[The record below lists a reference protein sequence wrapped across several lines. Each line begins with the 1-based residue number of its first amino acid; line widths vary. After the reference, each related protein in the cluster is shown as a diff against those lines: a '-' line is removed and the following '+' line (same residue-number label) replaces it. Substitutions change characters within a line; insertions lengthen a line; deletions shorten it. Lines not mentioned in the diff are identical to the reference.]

1 MMKKITLFTVVA
13 IFSLLLPI
21 VSAEN
26 EIGVEVIEI
35 SNEVEAGGKAEY
47 QLKITNY
54 QGEKDIYKLTY
65 DELLVYPF
73 SDFAR
78 SIIANPVQVKIN
90 PLESGII
97 NLTINVLETAR
108 EDRPYETE
116 IKLSSITNSE
126 IKQNVTLKTYVV
138 SPKDIILIFPEI
150 PDEII
155 PGQKYDVKIKFKN
168 RGNVRL
174 ENYEIL
180 ISSDF
185 PQLQKNFVIDFEPKE
200 EITETITIKPNE
212 HVSADNH
219 VVNIKVYDIEGKT
232 RGSYSSAFT
241 IRKNE
246 NIQEQLDEQNGFL
259 TKTTIITKKNNG
271 NTISDQKIEAKINPI
286 SRLFTNTQP
295 DPKVENGKYIWN
307 LKLEPGDEFSV
318 EFTTN
323 YKPLFYGLLI
333 IIITTIILNFLIERT
348 VIIKKRMYKIR
359 KTADGHSELKI
370 LILLKN
376 GRSKEIHSVKI
387 LDVLPSIIEP
397 TEEFGTLKP
406 EKIQQGTKGKRL
418 IWEIGSLAPHEER
431 IISYK
436 VKSKIRLIGE
446 TTLPQATVHYTTKE
460 GKVKTEHSTS
470 IQIEHSKPKTQ

>member
-1 MMKKITLFTVVA
+1 MKKITLFTVVA
-13 IFSLLLPI
+13 IFLLMPLI
-21 VSAEN
+21 SAEN
-26 EIGVEVIEI
+26 EIGVEIIEI

-47 QLKITNY
+47 QLKIINY
-54 QGEKDIYKLTY
+54 QGEKDIYRVTY

-78 SIIANPVQVKIN
+78 SIIAKPTQVKLN
-90 PLESGII
+90 PLQTGII

-116 IKLSSITNSE
+116 VEISSITNSE
-126 IKQNVTLKTYVV
+126 IKQNLTLKTYIV

-150 PDEII
+150 PDEMT
-155 PGQKYDVKIKFKN
+155 PGQEYDIEVKFKN

-200 EITETITIKPNE
+200 EITEKITIKPNE
-212 HVSADNH
+212 HVKANDH
-219 VVNIKVYDIEGKT
+219 IVNIKVYDIDGKT

-241 IRKNE
+241 IKEKE
-246 NIQEQLDEQNGFL
+246 NIQEQLDEQKGFL
-259 TKTTIITKKNNG
+259 TKTTLITKKNNG
-271 NTISDQKIEAKINPI
+271 NTISNQKIEAKINPL
-286 SRLFTNTQP
+286 SRLFTNAEP
-295 DPKVENGKYIWN
+295 DPKVEDGKYTWN
-307 LKLEPGDEFSV
+307 FKLEPGEEFSI

-323 YKPLFYGLLI
+323 YKPVFYGLLI
-333 IIITTIILNFLIERT
+333 IIIATIVLNFLIERT

-359 KTADGHSELKI
+359 KTSDGHSELKI

-376 GRSKEIHSVKI
+376 GRPKEVTSVRVLDI
-387 LDVLPSIIEP
+387 LPAIIEP

-406 EKIQQGTKGKRL
+406 EKVQQGTRGKRL
-418 IWEIGSLAPHEER
+418 IWEIGNLAPHEER
-431 IISYK
+431 ILSYK

-446 TTLPQATVHYTTKE
+446 TTLPPATVQYTTQD
-460 GKVKTEHSTS
+460 GKIKTEHSAS
-470 IQIEHSKPKTQ
+470 IQIEHSKSKVE